1 VNNVALIARR
11 ELQGYLRT
19 MSGYIII
26 AVMLFIDGLL
36 FNAFAVPG
44 TAKKSSEVLADFFT
58 LTSGI
63 TMIGCIFLSMRLI
76 AEERQTGTITLL
88 YSSPI
93 HDVEIVFG
101 KFIASFLFLC
111 LFFLSTSYM
120 PILIGVYGKVSAGH
134 IFAGYFGLMLV
145 GACALAIGTF
155 GSALARSQVIAAI
168 LTAVM
173 VLALTTFWLLAK
185 VTERPLT
192 DVINGLAWWG
202 HFDPFRTGLVHLK
215 HVAYFGLVSFLS
227 LFAATRVLE
236 ARRWR

>member
-1 VNNVALIARR
+1 VKNITLIARR
-11 ELQGYLRT
+11 ELQAYLRT

-63 TMIGCIFLSMRLI
+63 TMVGAVVLSMRLI
-76 AEERQTGTITLL
+76 AEERQTGTLSLL

-93 HDVEIVFG
+93 HDVEIVLG
-101 KFIASFLFLC
+101 KFVAALAFMC
-111 LFFLSTSYM
+111 LFFAATSYM
-120 PILIGVYGKVSAGH
+120 PLLIAVYGKVSLGH
-134 IFAGYFGLMLV
+134 IFAGYFGLILV
-145 GACALAIGTF
+145 GATGLAIGTF
-155 GSALARSQVIAAI
+155 GSALTRSQVVAAVI
-168 LTAVM
+168 SYVM
-173 VLALTTFWLLAK
+173 VLALTTAWLLGK
-185 VTERPLT
+185 VTDRPLT
-192 DVINGLAWWG
+192 EIVTGLAWWG
-202 HFDPFRTGLVHLK
+202 HFDAFRTGLVHLK
-215 HVAYFGLVSFLS
+215 HVTYFGLVTFIA

>member
-1 VNNVALIARR
+1 MRNVSLITRR
-11 ELQGYLRT
+11 ELQAYLRT

-63 TMIGCIFLSMRLI
+63 TMVGAVFLSMRLI
-76 AEERQTGTITLL
+76 AEERQTGTIALL

-93 HDVEIVFG
+93 HDLEIVLG
-101 KFIASFLFLC
+101 KFLAAFLFLC
-111 LFFLSTSYM
+111 LFFVSTSYM
-120 PILIGVYGKVSAGH
+120 PILVAVYGKVSIGH

-145 GACALAIGTF
+145 GACGLAIGTF
-155 GSALARSQVIAAI
+155 GSALTRSQVIAAV
-168 LTAVM
+168 LSGVM
-173 VLALTTFWLLAK
+173 VLALTTCWLLAK

-192 DVINGLAWWG
+192 DIINGMAWWG
-202 HFDPFRTGLVHLK
+202 HFDAFRTGLVHLK
-215 HVAYFGLVSFLS
+215 HVSYFCLVTFIA

>member
-1 VNNVALIARR
+1 MNKVWLISQR
-11 ELQGYLRT
+11 ELQSYLRT
-19 MSGYIII
+19 MSGYVII

-63 TMIGCIFLSMRLI
+63 TMVGAVFLSMRLI
-76 AEERQTGTITLL
+76 AEERQTGTVSLL

-93 HDVEIVFG
+93 HDLEIVLG
-101 KFIASFLFLC
+101 KFLAAFLFLC
-111 LFFLSTSYM
+111 LFFVSTAYM
-120 PILIGVYGKVSAGH
+120 PVLVAVYGKVSIGH

-145 GACALAIGTF
+145 GASGLAIGTF
-155 GSALARSQVIAAI
+155 GSSLTRSQVVAAV
-168 LTAVM
+168 LSGVM
-173 VLALTTFWLLAK
+173 VLALTTAWLLGK
-185 VTERPLT
+185 VTDRPLT
-192 DVINGLAWWG
+192 EIVSSLAWWG

-215 HVAYFGLVSFLS
+215 DVSYFVLVSFLA
-227 LFAATRVLE
+227 LFSATRVLE

>member
-1 VNNVALIARR
+1 MRNVSLIARR
-11 ELQGYLRT
+11 ELQAYLRT
-19 MSGYIII
+19 MSGYVII
-26 AVMLFIDGLL
+26 AVMLFIDGLM

-63 TMIGCIFLSMRLI
+63 TMVGAVFLSMRLI
-76 AEERQTGTITLL
+76 AEERQTGTVSLL

-93 HDVEIVFG
+93 HDVEIVLG

-111 LFFLSTSYM
+111 LFFVSTSYM
-120 PILIGVYGKVSAGH
+120 PILIAVYGKVSAGH
-134 IFAGYFGLMLV
+134 IFAGYLGLMLV
-145 GACALAIGTF
+145 GACSLAIGTF
-155 GSALARSQVIAAI
+155 GSALSRSQVVAAV
-168 LTAVM
+168 LSGMMA
-173 VLALTTFWLLAK
+173 LALTTCWLLAK

-192 DVINGLAWWG
+192 DIINSLAWWG
-202 HFDPFRTGLVHLK
+202 HFDAFRTGLVHVK
-215 HVAYFGLVSFLS
+215 HVVYFGLVTFIA